1 MPWSQNYDPL
11 RSPALS
17 TAAAALPVVAML
29 AFIASGRV
37 RAWWAAIC
45 GLALAAVIGIA
56 VFKIPVMSAIGSVG
70 YGIAYSIFPIG
81 WIIINVLFLHRLTVI
96 SGRFD
101 ALRHQLAELVPD
113 PRVQVILIAFG
124 FGAFVEGAAGFG
136 APVAITA
143 ALLLQLG
150 FPPLQASGLALI
162 ANTAPVA
169 FGSLGIP
176 LITLQQVTGLDLH
189 GLSSMA
195 GRQLPL
201 FSAMIPAWIVT
212 VYGGWSAL
220 RATWPIAVAAGMSFG
235 VVQFL
240 VSNFHGPWLVD
251 AVAAVVSL
259 AATLVAY
266 RWFPPSSIPT
276 LKSPTQNITHPPS
289 SRPSRWSPWLP
300 WLILMAFIFAWGIPA
315 VKSALDHL
323 ASTQIPIPYLDQ
335 QIQRMP
341 PVVAQPRVESV
352 LFKLNIL
359 SATGTGVLLAGI
371 FSGLAMRQTLY
382 IILETWLR
390 TWYEMRLPLLTI
402 AAMLSLGNLTKY
414 SGADATLGLALAHTG
429 PFYPFFGTLLG
440 WLGVA
445 LTGSDTAANV
455 LFGSLQQVTANQLGI
470 SPYLMTAANSTG
482 GVMGKMIDAQS
493 IVVAGA
499 ATGSHGNEGKILRYV
514 FPHSLTLAILMGL
527 WVAAL
532 ASLKSL
538 AFLVVR

>member
-176 LITLQQVTGLDLH
+176 LITLQQVTVLDLH

>member
-1 MPWSQNYDPL
+1 
-11 RSPALS
+11 
-17 TAAAALPVVAML
+17 ML

-371 FSGLAMRQTLY
+371 FSGLAMRQTSYL
-382 IILETWLR
+382 ILETWLR

>member
-1 MPWSQNYDPL
+1 MPWSQVYDPF
-11 RSPALS
+11 SNPALS
-17 TAAAALPVVAML
+17 TAVAALPVVAL
-29 AFIASGRV
+29 LGLLASGRV
-37 RAWWAAIC
+37 RAWWAALL
-45 GLALAAVIGIA
+45 GLGVAGAVAILGFGMPGRMALGA
-56 VFKIPVMSAIGSVG
+56 VG
-70 YGIAYSIFPIG
+70 YGAAYALFPVG
-81 WIIINVLFLHRLTVI
+81 WIIVNVLFLHRLTVI

-101 ALRHQLAELVPD
+101 ELRLQLASLVPD

-150 FPPLQASGLALI
+150 FAPLQASGLALI

-189 GLSSMA
+189 GLSAMA

-201 FSAMIPAWIVT
+201 FSALIPAWIVA
-212 VYGGWSAL
+212 VYGGWKAL
-220 RATWPIAVAAGMSFG
+220 RSVWPIAAAAGISFG
-235 VVQFL
+235 VVQWA

-251 AVAAVVSL
+251 AIAALASL
-259 AATLVAY
+259 GATLLAY
-266 RWFPPSSIPT
+266 RWFPAPGDSLMSAKPSGGSMGA
-276 LKSPTQNITHPPS
+276 
-289 SRPSRWSPWLP
+289 RRDWSWKPWWP
-300 WLILMAFIFAWGIPA
+300 WIILMVFIFLWGIPA
-315 VKSALDHL
+315 IKKWLDQI
-323 ASTQIPIPYLDQ
+323 ASTSVEIPGLHL
-335 QIQRMP
+335 QRMP
-341 PVVAQPRVESV
+341 PVVSQPRTESV
-352 LFKLNIL
+352 QFKINWL
-359 SATGTGVLLAGI
+359 SATGSGVLLAGMI
-371 FSGLAMRQTLY
+371 AGWAMGLRTGL
-382 IILETWLR
+382 IVRTWLR
-390 TWYEMRLPLLTI
+390 TWYEMRFPLLTI
-402 AAMLSLGNLTKY
+402 AGMLALGNLTKY
-414 SGADATLGLALAHTG
+414 SGADATLGLALARTG

-499 ATGSHGNEGKILRYV
+499 ATGSHGGEGKILRYV
-514 FPHSLTLAILMGL
+514 FPHSIALAILMGL

-532 ASLKSL
+532 ASFECLS
-538 AFLVVR
+538 FLVIR